1 MSGWRQRWPQQGLLL
16 ALLLFWLLLALLG
29 GSWLLA
35 YERASMQGTLDE
47 DARQIAVQMRDRLE
61 RLQQAAQQ
69 LLLDVSRL
77 QQMEAGTDPGHYMN
91 KLRADFPLLQRVAL
105 LRRDVRNHGLP
116 LSVAFP
122 ALTADGAALPPD
134 LAEYPAVAAR
144 LPQLAIGQAV
154 VLPWQEH
161 ASAATHLL
169 LLPGTDGSV
178 LALWLPP
185 SGMLPTL
192 PATSL
197 RLGWQAEGYLSR
209 TPTQLYAHTEIRS
222 GPFLLQLELTRRM
235 EWAEMHS
242 PRLWLLLSC
251 LLLALLVSIFSYQRF
266 GMLRQQRQQLLQAQ
280 AAWLTRQSASANAIR
295 H

>member
-16 ALLLFWLLLALLG
+16 ALLLFWLLLVLLG

-35 YERASMQGTLDE
+35 YEQARMQSTLDE
-47 DARQIAVQMRDRLE
+47 DARQVAVQVRDKLGQ
-61 RLQQAAQQ
+61 LQQAAQQ
-69 LLLDVSRL
+69 LLLDISRL
-77 QQMEAGTDPGHYMN
+77 QQMEAGTDPGHYIN

-105 LRRDVRNHGLP
+105 LRRDVRNHGLL

-122 ALTADGAALPPD
+122 ALVTDGSALPPD
-134 LAEYPAVAAR
+134 LAQHPAVAAL

-161 ASAATHLL
+161 GSAGTHLL
-169 LLPGTDGSV
+169 LLPGTEGTV

-185 SGMLPTL
+185 GSMLPAL
-192 PATSL
+192 PATGL
-197 RLGWQAEGYLSR
+197 RLGWQAEGNLAR
-209 TPTQLYAHTEIRS
+209 IPTQQYAHTEIRS

-235 EWAEMHS
+235 EWAEVHS
-242 PRLWLLLSC
+242 PRLWLLLLC
-251 LLLALLVSIFSYQRF
+251 LLLALLVCVLSYLRF
-266 GMLRQQRQQLLQAQ
+266 GMLRQQRQQLLRGQ
-280 AAWLTRQSASANAIR
+280 AAWLTRQSASTNALR